1 VICTDCRLSHKRSI
15 FAGEMHLMICI
26 EWAGDHHGLG
36 LMQNDPLLTNVCA
49 KKAISTFFAPS
60 HLDL

>member
-1 VICTDCRLSHKRSI
+1 
-15 FAGEMHLMICI
+15 MHLMICI